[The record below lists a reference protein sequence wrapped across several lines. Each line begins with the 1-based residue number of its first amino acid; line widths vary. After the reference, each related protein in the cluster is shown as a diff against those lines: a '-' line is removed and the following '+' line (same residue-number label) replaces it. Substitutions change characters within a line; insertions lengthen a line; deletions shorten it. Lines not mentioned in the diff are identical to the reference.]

1 MITII
6 LILLIVIAE
15 TMIIIINILD
25 TGTVRP
31 EENILYII
39 PLLLGIVSIMSGLI
53 IIVLN
58 SSESKLEN
66 IKKNNYESIYYNYI
80 NQKIRNNLREKNN
93 KE

>member
-1 MITII
+1 MFS
-6 LILLIVIAE
+6 LIVIAE